1 MLANRL
7 LGSEAKHLFG
17 THVPRSYVPRGAS
30 HHARV
35 GSVVQDFLC
44 KLRSEAAKLRT
55 AECKRR
61 VPSRERR
68 SMRHETPWLAADDK
82 TPHGVRRAHVG
93 PGCVRAAAN
102 SHGGVGC
109 RWTTW
114 GGEQKAAA
122 RASEVR
128 DTRHHLRQKEA
139 GREFRRAESEKHV
152 CMPLLWATSRAGT
165 EPRGHLERA
174 RLSLREALARS
185 SLCCAVGEV
194 CQAEAEVVAEGVGAT
209 ERMRDQGLRP
219 ALRSRALASTT

>member
-139 GREFRRAESEKHV
+139 GREFRRAESKTHV
-152 CMPLLWATSRAGT
+152 CMPLLCGRL
-165 EPRGHLERA
+165 RERA
-174 RLSLREALARS
+174 QSHGVIWSARAFHYERLSLVPVCAAQLVKYAKQRQRSWQRAWARPR
-185 SLCCAVGEV
+185 G
-194 CQAEAEVVAEGVGAT
+194 
-209 ERMRDQGLRP
+209 
-219 ALRSRALASTT
+219 